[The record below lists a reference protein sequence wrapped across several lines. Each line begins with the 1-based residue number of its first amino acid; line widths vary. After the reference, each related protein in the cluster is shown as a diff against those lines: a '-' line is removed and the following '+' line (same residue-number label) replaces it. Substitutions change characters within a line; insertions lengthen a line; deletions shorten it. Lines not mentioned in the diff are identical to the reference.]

1 MTAAPLGHK
10 ACKTSRHKPI
20 LLVFFPKHRH
30 HRLRNVPKHFEQR
43 LDSG

>member
-20 LLVFFPKHRH
+20 LLVFFPSIAIIASEMYLSILNR
-30 HRLRNVPKHFEQR
+30 
-43 LDSG
+43 G